1 MNKQIMVI
9 NMIAVTE
16 IGQNLVM
23 IRAVHTDYEDFDLM
37 VAEGGNVTILLYY
50 GDYKLSADDRITLNT
65 IVENITFTE
74 EDEEEYESLYCKVQK
89 TIDTFM
95 SDRGLA
101 VVDICPLNNARVY
114 YSYH

>member
-1 MNKQIMVI
+1 MVI
-9 NMIAVTE
+9 DMITVDE

-23 IRAVHTDYEDFDLM
+23 IRAVQIDYEDLEMM
-37 VAEGGNVTILLYY
+37 VAEGGNVAILLYY
-50 GDYKLSADDRITLNT
+50 GDYKLSADDGMTLND

-74 EDEEEYESLYCKVQK
+74 EDEEEYESLYCKVEK

-101 VVDICPLNNARVY
+101 VVNMRPLNNVRVY
-114 YSYH
+114 YSYL